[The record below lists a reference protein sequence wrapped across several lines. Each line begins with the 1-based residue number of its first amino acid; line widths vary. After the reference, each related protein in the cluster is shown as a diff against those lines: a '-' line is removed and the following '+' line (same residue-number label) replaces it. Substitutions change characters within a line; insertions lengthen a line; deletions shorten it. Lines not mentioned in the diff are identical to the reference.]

1 VSPRTTRH
9 LVLLL
14 IAVLWVA
21 MVVHSLDYIG
31 RFVFHYVFVSV
42 RWLQTLFIVLS
53 IYSTVLLVVGLRRPA
68 PRPPT
73 AARPFVSVLVPV
85 KDEVA
90 VIADTLRCL
99 ARLDYHRRGR
109 RRFELIVVDDRST
122 DGTAE
127 LLERLRSRL
136 GLRVVRTPPG
146 SVGKA
151 AALNAGLRVAR
162 GRLLAFFDADAR
174 VAPDF
179 LQRMVACLD
188 GPRVGGVQARRLPY
202 NAGQNLLTRMQAD
215 EFGIFMTLFQRA
227 RERLRAFVAFAG
239 NGLVLRRDALEA
251 VGGWHEDALTEDID
265 LSVRFH
271 LRGWQIRYCEE
282 AVVWEEA
289 VPTVRDLVR
298 QRTRWFEGAMQALG
312 EHLPAILFGR
322 LPLQTRV
329 DVLFF
334 LAGSLVATLALLTT
348 YAYGLLRLAG
358 VVVLFLQVSPHLM
371 AAASGLCS
379 LSLLGAV
386 VERLGWRP
394 AQLVGV
400 PLRFA
405 LFSLHRFVVVPYA
418 IARYVRSAVTGRID
432 WAKTTHVGEVATER
446 MAGAR

>member
-1 VSPRTTRH
+1 
-9 LVLLL
+9 
-14 IAVLWVA
+14 VA
-21 MVVHSLDYIG
+21 Y
-31 RFVFHYVFVSV
+31 
-42 RWLQTLFIVLS
+42 
-53 IYSTVLLVVGLRRPA
+53 
-68 PRPPT
+68 
-73 AARPFVSVLVPV
+73 
-85 KDEVA
+85 
-90 VIADTLRCL
+90 
-99 ARLDYHRRGR
+99 
-109 RRFELIVVDDRST
+109 
-122 DGTAE
+122 
-127 LLERLRSRL
+127 
-136 GLRVVRTPPG
+136 
-146 SVGKA
+146 
-151 AALNAGLRVAR
+151 
-162 GRLLAFFDADAR
+162 
-174 VAPDF
+174 
-179 LQRMVACLD
+179 LD

-371 AAASGLCS
+371 AGASGLCS

-418 IARYVRSAVTGRID
+418 IALGDREKILRDGFSLLELKRFAERRGYVSAGYRLGSVEDLARLKVPAITLTNVRGYAHFVVIKGVAGGQVYVADPAFGNRSRSLRAFEREWNRIILVVLD
-432 WAKTTHVGEVATER
+432 AQKQGNTAFMTDGALKAPTGEVTLLLDRALQTIAPRPGEF
-446 MAGAR
+446 GLK